1 MKIRRAFLKGSV
13 LAVAA
18 ALAGGAFWVAETTA
32 QTTSAELSSTDTAA
46 SSAIVAPSAVQLPW
60 NTSLVSVSGIV
71 SGTPESVK
79 FSGTAKVGSRLAP
92 DPDFGSPQ
100 LVLSIDLTSVA
111 GVGSSTRTKYV
122 IGGPE
127 IVQKRLAPS
136 YTLDLTFP
144 FYKNGTDGT
153 SEARSGAAS
162 FTIDVNTATGA
173 VTTATGSIAS
183 SSL

>member
-1 MKIRRAFLKGSV
+1 MKIRGALLKGGV

-18 ALAGGAFWVAETTA
+18 AVGGGALWVGQAPA
-32 QTTSAELSSTDTAA
+32 QTADSTATTDSAALSTTSIQRA
-46 SSAIVAPSAVQLPW
+46 W

-71 SGTPESVK
+71 SGSPESVK
-79 FSGTAKVGSRLAP
+79 FSGTAKVGTRLAP
-92 DPDFGSPQ
+92 DPDFGSPS
-100 LVLSIDLTSVA
+100 LVVSIDLTSVS

-136 YTLDLTFP
+136 YTVDITFP
-144 FYKNGTDGT
+144 FYKSGTDGT
-153 SEARSGAAS
+153 RDARSGAAS
-162 FTIDVNTATGA
+162 VSFNVDATTGA
-173 VTTATGSIAS
+173 ISSPQGIIVS